1 MFDLFIIQRAYALGL
16 VDPGNVDNLGVF
28 IGRIISY
35 ILLFAAA
42 LVVLFIIWS
51 GLIYITS
58 TGNKDRVE
66 RAKKTLTYAI
76 LGLIILLGLYFF
88 IPIIVAVLDEIF

>member
-1 MFDLFIIQRAYALGL
+1 MTDLLMIQKAYALSL

-51 GLIYITS
+51 GLVYITS

-66 RAKKTLTYAI
+66 RAKKSLTYAV
-76 LGLIILLGLYFF
+76 LGLIILLGLNFF
-88 IPIIVAVLDEIF
+88 IPIIVDVLDEIF